1 MNREYVKK
9 KEASG
14 YTIMGML
21 AAFLFGIL
29 AAMALHW
36 LLHH

>member
-1 MNREYVKK
+1 MKRVYEKK
-9 KEASG
+9 AEESG